1 MNKESVFHLVIT
13 LKAPYAL
20 LQILGRRISFGRT
33 TTICI
38 DRLLCSSLVSFELFN
53 LWTIHVLHDLISL
66 PLFETEAKTFV
77 RVVFVIGLIFVVF
90 DLDEVGILGR
100 RVEGER
106 D

>member
-1 MNKESVFHLVIT
+1 M
-13 LKAPYAL
+13 
-20 LQILGRRISFGRT
+20 
-33 TTICI
+33 
-38 DRLLCSSLVSFELFN
+38 
-53 LWTIHVLHDLISL
+53 LHDLISL